1 MHKEDLDQQ
10 LDALI
15 EKAMKL
21 KVIEESESFCCHQEE
36 LPFEPSSEHKKW
48 MEEFLSRQQKAGRVR
63 RRHRLS
69 TRAAAVLLAAAL
81 GTTAFISSVEA
92 ARRPVERFIME
103 VKSRYTSLVAIDQ
116 EPERVGDDLVY
127 DQIPEDLEDLYI
139 LDYVPW
145 GYKFEKLLV
154 SEARYHTE
162 YVNDENNMFAF
173 RQMLSTRSADVDTE
187 NAEAERVSIDGEYYL
202 FSKKNSILIVAWQ
215 TDKYSFDLSGTID
228 RETAIKIIKGIQKQ

>member
-21 KVIEESESFCCHQEE
+21 KAIEEAESFCCHQEE
-36 LPFEPSSEHKKW
+36 LPFEPSPEHKKW
-48 MEEFLSRQQKAGRVR
+48 MEEFLGRQEKAGRVR
-63 RRHRLS
+63 KRHRLS

-81 GTTAFISSVEA
+81 GTTVFISSVEA

-127 DQIPEDLEDLYI
+127 YQIPEDLEDLYI

-154 SEARYHTE
+154 NETQYHME
-162 YVNDENNMFAF
+162 FIKNEGNEFDF
-173 RQMLSTRSADVDTE
+173 RQILSITDVDVDTE

-202 FSKKNSILIVAWQ
+202 FSEKGGKLVAAWR
-215 TDKYSFDLSGTID
+215 TEEYSFDLTGTID

>member
-81 GTTAFISSVEA
+81 GTTVFISSVEA

-127 DQIPEDLEDLYI
+127 YQIPEDLEDLYI

-154 SEARYHTE
+154 NGTRYYTE
-162 YVNDENNMFAF
+162 YCKDNNVINFNQFMDAKD
-173 RQMLSTRSADVDTE
+173 MDIDTE
-187 NAEAERVSIDGEYYL
+187 GAAAERVSIEGEYYL
-202 FSKKNSILIVAWQ
+202 FSEKDGLLIVAWC
-215 TDKYSFDLSGTID
+215 TEEYTFDLSGPID

>member
-145 GYKFEKLLV
+145 GYKFERLVV
-154 SEARYHTE
+154 SEETYQTE
-162 YVNDENNMFAF
+162 YAKGESNKFDF
-173 RQMLSTRSADVDTE
+173 RQIIGTRNIDVDTE

-202 FSKKNSILIVAWQ
+202 FSEKNSMLIVAWQ

-228 RETAIKIIKGIQKQ
+228 RETAIQIIKGIQKQ

>member
-69 TRAAAVLLAAAL
+69 TRA
-81 GTTAFISSVEA
+81 VEA

-154 SEARYHTE
+154 SKEAYHTVYTKNE
-162 YVNDENNMFAF
+162 SNKFDF
-173 RQMLSTRSADVDTE
+173 RQIFGTRNIDVDTE
-187 NAEAERVSIDGEYYL
+187 NAEAERVTIEGEYYL
-202 FSKKNSILIVAWQ
+202 FSEKDSILIVAWQ
-215 TDKYSFDLSGTID
+215 TDKYSFDLSGAID
-228 RETAIKIIKGIQKQ
+228 RETAIKIIKSIQKQ

>member
-145 GYKFEKLLV
+145 GYKFERLV
-154 SEARYHTE
+154 VNETQYHTE
-162 YVNDENNMFAF
+162 FVRDEKHKINF
-173 RQMLSTRSADVDTE
+173 RQIINTKDMDVDTE
-187 NAEAERVSIDGEYYL
+187 DAEAERVCIDGEYYL
-202 FSKKNSILIVAWQ
+202 FSEKEDTLIIAWRIEEY
-215 TDKYSFDLSGTID
+215 TLDLSGQID